1 MRRNF
6 ALLLFAF
13 KVTVGFAIVV
23 KKTPP
28 SSNMDSSSSF
38 EINNNNFT
46 IKNNNTDVR
55 IIVNPLQHLRSFNI
69 AFLLV

>member
-1 MRRNF
+1 MRYNF

-13 KVTVGFAIVV
+13 KATVGFAIVV

-28 SSNMDSSSSF
+28 SSNMDSSSSLK
-38 EINNNNFT
+38 INTNNFT

-55 IIVNPLQHLRSFNI
+55 IIINPVQQFNV
-69 AFLLV
+69 AFLLFQ